1 MDSATTFL
9 AVLAWLMVGDI
20 AKAMLRDGGAD
31 VLSQGR
37 QSIDWLA
44 LAAFAVCVAVLGME
58 APILAALFVGSQI
71 LRGAFDS
78 ALVPLLVRSIEKTFR
93 TLSAHRRREMT
104 NLHAFYLTKN

>member
-9 AVLAWLMVGDI
+9 AVFAWLMVRDI
-20 AKAMLRDGGAD
+20 AKAMLRDGGAY
-31 VLSQGR
+31 VLSQGH

-58 APILAALFVGSQI
+58 APILAALFAGSQI

-78 ALVPLLVRSIEKTFR
+78 VLVPLLVRSIAKTFR
-93 TLSAHRRREMT
+93 TRSAHRRRE
-104 NLHAFYLTKN
+104 NDQFARVLFDQ